1 MTLAAVFTAFVVFA
15 VPAIIL
21 MAVWASVT
29 LWRVLVPERPL
40 PLLQDKAT
48 ERRAAVARG
57 ESVKVG
63 FREIHED
70 MRVHTRDLARPYH
83 HAGGC
88 SDGFPASWLED
99 LDRRRN

>member
-1 MTLAAVFTAFVVFA
+1 MTLAAVFAAFVVVA

-29 LWRVLVPERPL
+29 LWRVLFPERPL
-40 PLLQDKAT
+40 PLVRDEAT
-48 ERRAAVARG
+48 ERRAAAARG
-57 ESVKVG
+57 ESVQVG

-70 MRVHTRDLARPYH
+70 LRVHARDLARPYH

-88 SDGFPASWLED
+88 SGGFPASWLED

>member
-1 MTLAAVFTAFVVFA
+1 MTLAAFIAGFVLIAMPVI
-15 VPAIIL
+15 VL

-29 LWRVLVPERPL
+29 LWRVLFPERPL
-40 PLLQDKAT
+40 PLVRDETMA
-48 ERRAAVARG
+48 RRAAVARG

-70 MRVHTRDLARPYH
+70 MRVHTRELARPYH
-83 HAGGC
+83 HAGGH